1 VEQVVVV
8 GAGPTGLWLACELAL
23 AGVDTLVVERAAE
36 GGPHSKALG
45 MHARTLEV
53 LAMRGL
59 AEEFLASGRPLP
71 NWHYAMLRSRLD
83 LQQLR
88 TAFPFMLAIPQ
99 ARTEELLEERAA
111 ALGVRI
117 RRGTAVTDLDQDADG
132 VTLRLGGEEALRAE
146 YIVGCDG
153 AGSTVRKAAGVGFP
167 GSESPGSGFL
177 GDVALDAPPPPGF
190 GANNAEGAL
199 IVAPLP
205 DGRFRVT
212 GYDPNDQDDA
222 EQTLD
227 RLRATA
233 VRIAGSDFGMRDPVW
248 LSRFGL
254 AARQADRYR
263 AGRVLLA
270 GDAAHMH
277 PPAGGVGLNAG
288 IQDAMNLGWK
298 LAAVV
303 QGRAGA
309 GLLESYDAERH
320 PVGAA
325 LLAHTQAQTAL
336 IMATSPDGLALR
348 ATLEALIA
356 THTDLAHTLAN
367 TLTALDVSYP
377 PVDPGAHPVVGT
389 RVADGALFPLLHAGT
404 PVLVDVI
411 GSERHC
417 PFPIHTGPL
426 DEPGWTGVTAALVR
440 PDGHV
445 AWATDA
451 PPGPQREVALATAVD
466 GWPYSE
472 SG

>member
-1 VEQVVVV
+1 VAGVVVV

-23 AGVDTLVVERAAE
+23 AGVDITVLERAE
-36 GGPHSKALG
+36 ERSPHSKALG
-45 MHARTLEV
+45 VHARTLEV

-59 AEEFLASGRPLP
+59 ADEFLASGRPLP
-71 NWHYAMLRSRLD
+71 SWHYAMLRSRLD

-99 ARTEELLEERAA
+99 VRTEELLEKRAL

-117 RRGTAVTDLDQDADG
+117 HRGAAVTGLDQDADG
-132 VTLRLGGEEALRAE
+132 VTLGVVDAADIRAA
-146 YIVGCDG
+146 YVVGCDG
-153 AGSTVRKAAGVGFP
+153 AGSAVRKAAGIGFP
-167 GSESPGSGFL
+167 GSESPASGFL
-177 GDVALDAPPPPGF
+177 GDVVLDAPPPPGF
-190 GANNAEGAL
+190 GVNNAHGAL

-212 GYDPNDQDDA
+212 GYDPHDQEDA
-222 EQTLD
+222 EPTLTG
-227 RLRATA
+227 LRATA
-233 VRIAGSDFGMRDPVW
+233 VRIAGTDFGMREPAW

-303 QGRAGA
+303 QGRAGT
-309 GLLESYDAERH
+309 GLLDSYHDERH
-320 PVGAA
+320 PVGSD
-325 LLAHTQAQTAL
+325 LLAYTQAQTAL

-348 ATLEALIA
+348 ATMETLIA
-356 THTDLAHTLAN
+356 THPDLARTLAN
-367 TLTALDVSYP
+367 TLTALDVAYP
-377 PVDPGAHPVVGT
+377 PEPGAHPVVGT
-389 RVADGALFPLLHAGT
+389 RVADAALFPLLHAGT
-404 PVLVDVI
+404 PVLVDVV
-411 GSERHC
+411 GTAPHGA
-417 PFPIHTGPL
+417 FPTHIGPL
-426 DEPGWTGVTAALVR
+426 DEPGWAGVTAAIVR

-445 AWATDA
+445 AWAIDT
-451 PPGPQREVALATAVD
+451 PPGPERDAAIAAAVN
-466 GWPYSE
+466 GWPGPECS
-472 SG
+472 